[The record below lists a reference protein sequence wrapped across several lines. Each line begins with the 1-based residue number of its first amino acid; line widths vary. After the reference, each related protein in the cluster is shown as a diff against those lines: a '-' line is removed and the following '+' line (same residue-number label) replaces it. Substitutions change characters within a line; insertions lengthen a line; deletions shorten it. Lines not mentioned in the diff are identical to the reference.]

1 MTNMMMNGA
10 VAINGGV
17 GVMEIRRPLP
27 QTVESMAQAVE
38 DLAVNEQKTTL
49 PKAGRHEGLKI
60 PFWRQSAGSSPAG
73 GMRKLRIV
81 R

>member
-1 MTNMMMNGA
+1 MVISSYQKSANPSRSQRKNLSRNEKSNDTTNKKA
-10 VAINGGV
+10 
-17 GVMEIRRPLP
+17 
-27 QTVESMAQAVE
+27 
-38 DLAVNEQKTTL
+38 TL

-73 GMRKLRIV
+73 GTRKLRIV